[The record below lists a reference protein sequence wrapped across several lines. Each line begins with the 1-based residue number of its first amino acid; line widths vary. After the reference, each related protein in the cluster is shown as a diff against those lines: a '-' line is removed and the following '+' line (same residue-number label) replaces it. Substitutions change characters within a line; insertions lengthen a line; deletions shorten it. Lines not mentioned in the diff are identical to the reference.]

1 MAQNFNELEG
11 PLRMLGFVSIFF
23 GSSPAA
29 TEWDKIIA
37 EIIHTTFVFLGH
49 PLRVGF

>member
-1 MAQNFNELEG
+1 
-11 PLRMLGFVSIFF
+11 MLGFVSIFF

-49 PLRVGF
+49 PNIEYIYGLKF